1 MNNLKLAQAV
11 IGLAIL
17 ALGITLTIAV
27 EGPDPWGLFILA
39 LHRRLPLSLGVTTQ
53 VGGLMLVA
61 VNWVWGRRRPGV
73 ATIMSMVLVGLFID
87 LYNGIMGLE
96 AIDGLGVRVVVL
108 AAGITALALGI
119 SVYVRAGLGEGP
131 VEGMMFVLSNKL
143 RLGVGPAKVAQDL
156 SFLVLAWVL
165 GVLPRW
171 GTVVTALSV
180 GPLTQGFL
188 RLFSGMK
195 KAPEA
200 PK

>member
-1 MNNLKLAQAV
+1 MKLAQAV

-119 SVYVRAGLGEGP
+119 SVYVSAGLGEGP

-165 GVLPRW
+165 GV
-171 GTVVTALSV
+171 
-180 GPLTQGFL
+180 
-188 RLFSGMK
+188 
-195 KAPEA
+195 
-200 PK
+200 